1 MSDYLAAQNAISFS
15 YATNL
20 EIVTNDEQKLALATV
35 RHGNSQSAR
44 QGNMPRAAVSAA
56 RNMPGAASSPPSAGT
71 WRISGRASSSRQAI
85 AGATDRRRGILSP

>member
-44 QGNMPRAAVSAA
+44 QGNMPRAAVS
-56 RNMPGAASSPPSAGT
+56 PPSAGT

-85 AGATDRRRGILSP
+85 AGATDRRRGVLSP